1 MKELGCL
8 CRLSLHFPVISLVN
22 LSREKK
28 GEIDYMSL
36 HAYMK
41 TARQGEGGYSHRE
54 TKRFAEP
61 GRCTERNLLMILDT
75 VFWRKTDEMR
85 NKTTK
90 RSDFRG

>member
-1 MKELGCL
+1 MRELGCL

-41 TARQGEGGYSHRE
+41 TLRQGDGEH
-54 TKRFAEP
+54 K
-61 GRCTERNLLMILDT
+61 NLYRDSIKNRACPPAQAKLSN
-75 VFWRKTDEMR
+75 FK
-85 NKTTK
+85 
-90 RSDFRG
+90 